1 MVLQIGFKPFTV
13 DQFTT
18 QCEGER
24 RCLSSIVHCDVSCEN
39 DKVEGPYV
47 KVSDII

>member
-1 MVLQIGFKPFTV
+1 MLQIGFKPFAV
-13 DQFTT
+13 DQFLT

-24 RCLSSIVHCDVSCEN
+24 RSLSSIVHCDVSCKN
-39 DKVEGPYV
+39 DKVEGPYA

>member
-24 RCLSSIVHCDVSCEN
+24 RCLSSIVHCDV
-39 DKVEGPYV
+39 
-47 KVSDII
+47 